1 MSENVIEQNYFNAC
15 LVLDI
20 LEFTPPSKYIKLK
33 SHLKRALPYV
43 FTSIVFPLSILVT
56 INFWAIYSNYPR
68 VIDEDNVTE
77 SYFPS
82 WVNHG
87 LHSSILLLTVV
98 EKFLVYRPYPARM
111 SAFLGFSTVLT
122 MYWSTCTVLYFIGG
136 VWPYPLVSLMTTW
149 QVLLYV
155 YVNIILG
162 CAIIRLGESLNNKIW
177 GKKLSNE
184 IDAKKAT

>member
-1 MSENVIEQNYFNAC
+1 M
-15 LVLDI
+15 
-20 LEFTPPSKYIKLK
+20 
-33 SHLKRALPYV
+33 
-43 FTSIVFPLSILVT
+43 
-56 INFWAIYSNYPR
+56 W
-68 VIDEDNVTE
+68 
-77 SYFPS
+77 
-82 WVNHG
+82 
-87 LHSSILLLTVV
+87 
-98 EKFLVYRPYPARM
+98 
-111 SAFLGFSTVLT
+111 AFLGFSTVLT